1 MSELQKTE
9 SKYAA
14 SFDDM
19 AQEAAWELLER
30 FWIPR
35 SDIVRYQ
42 SVRERET
49 ILRQFFQEKLGFRL
63 IVHYEFVKLEKFL
76 NTQPAPWMGIDSF
89 FEVRDYVMFCLLLA
103 YLEGKS
109 IDDQFLLSEIA
120 EELKST
126 YPGPESV
133 VWTNYEHRK
142 SLVRVL
148 QQAKEWYLL
157 KMVDGDEQG
166 FAMTE
171 SAEVL
176 YEVTPLVK
184 YFLRAYP
191 KDLTHFQSID
201 EVLQVSQPDNE
212 TLARRY
218 RVYRQLLLSPVVRE
232 EELHD
237 GDWLYLRNQRNVIAR
252 DFDETLG
259 LSLELYAKDAM
270 LVLHEKHQAA
280 TIFPDSRAISD
291 VVLFFARTVR
301 EKTADGT
308 CTIQKDGRILMTQ
321 VDYETLLHEC
331 KETYGHGWG
340 KAIRDM
346 SPKAL
351 SAQLLNELKLWGMA
365 QEDGTDGLIV
375 LMPSLGRIIAR
386 YPEDYEK
393 KRQKGVNSQ
402 DGNE

>member
-1 MSELQKTE
+1 MIELQKTE
-9 SKYAA
+9 SKYAG
-14 SFDDM
+14 SFDEL
-19 AQEAAWELLER
+19 AQDAAWQLLER

-35 SDIVRYQ
+35 SDIIWYQ
-42 SVRERET
+42 SVREREHV
-49 ILRQFFQEKLGFRL
+49 LRQFFQEKLGFRL

-76 NTQPAPWMGIDSF
+76 STHPAPWMGIGTFS
-89 FEVRDYVMFCLLLA
+89 EVRDYVIFCLFLA
-103 YLEGKS
+103 FLEGKS
-109 IDDQFLLSEIA
+109 VDDQFLLSEIA

-126 YPGPESV
+126 YPGPETV
-133 VWTNYEHRK
+133 DWTNYEHRK

-148 QQAKEWYLL
+148 QQAKEWHLL

-166 FAMTE
+166 FAMSE

-176 YEVTPLVK
+176 YEATPLVK

-191 KDLTHFQSID
+191 KDLTLFQSID
-201 EVLQVSQPDNE
+201 DVLQVSQPENE

-218 RVYRQLLLSPVVRE
+218 RVYRQLLLTPVVRD
-232 EELHD
+232 EELYD

-259 LSLELYAKDAM
+259 LSLELYRKDAM
-270 LVLHEKHQAA
+270 LVMNEKNQVASL
-280 TIFPDSRAISD
+280 FPDSRAITD

-301 EKTADGT
+301 EKTTDGT
-308 CTIQKDGRILMTQ
+308 CMIQKDGRILMTL
-321 VDYETLLHEC
+321 VDYETILQEC

-346 SPKAL
+346 SLKVLAH
-351 SAQLLNELKLWGMA
+351 QLLGELLSWGMA
-365 QEDGTDGLIV
+365 KEDLADGLIV
-375 LMPSLGRIIAR
+375 LMPSLGRIVAR
-386 YPEDYEK
+386 YPADYEK
-393 KRQKGVNSQ
+393 KRQEGVNEP